1 NLNDQWHR
9 LRIGFVALQSRTK
22 RSGMEHSHIIE
33 AILAGDGEKAQ
44 ILMENHLNRVR
55 EELIYLLKTVVL
67 PFVDKGV

>member
-1 NLNDQWHR
+1 
-9 LRIGFVALQSRTK
+9 
-22 RSGMEHSHIIE
+22 MEHSHIIE